1 MPAGVDVQGATAVID
16 ADAWPKG
23 LNRELRRMAA
33 EDGIREFVIE
43 NPRSRH
49 NLGVGQT
56 ADVVIRFRGSVG
68 NYCGGLNSGSTIYVE
83 RNVGWAAGEAM
94 AKGKVVVEGNANMA
108 TGASMRG
115 GTIHIKGSAAARCGV
130 SLKGGTLI
138 VEGNV
143 GYLSAFMTHAGD
155 LIVCGSTGAAFA
167 DSLWQGNV
175 WVAGEIRSLGTDATV
190 VEASDSDQV
199 RVHGLLRE
207 NGVDGTFTFRKVV
220 SGQKLWYF
228 NNRNPD
234 AWLKI

>member
-1 MPAGVDVQGATAVID
+1 MAAGVDLQGATAVIA

-23 LNRELRRMAA
+23 LNRELRRLA
-33 EDGIREFVIE
+33 EEEGVKEFVID

-49 NLGVGQT
+49 NLAVGQT
-56 ADVVIRFRGSVG
+56 ADAVIRFRGSVG
-68 NYCGGLNSGSTIYVE
+68 NYCGGLNSGTTIYVE
-83 RNVGWAAGEAM
+83 RNAGWAAGEAM
-94 AKGKVVVEGNANMA
+94 AAGKIVVEGNANMA

-138 VEGNV
+138 VEGDV

-190 VEASDSDQV
+190 IEASDADQA

-207 NGVDGTFTFRKVV
+207 NGVDGTFAFRKVV

>member
-1 MPAGVDVQGATAVID
+1 MAPGVEIEGTTAVVD
-16 ADAWPKG
+16 ADAWPSRI
-23 LNRELRRMAA
+23 NRELRRLV
-33 EDGIREFVIE
+33 EEEGVREIIVE

-56 ADVVIRFRGSVG
+56 ADVTIHFRGSVG
-68 NYCGGLNSGSTIYVE
+68 NYCGGLNSGTTIRVD
-83 RNVGWAAGEAM
+83 RNAGWGTGEAM
-94 AKGKVVVEGNANMA
+94 ASGKVVIGGNANMA

-115 GTIHIKGSAAARCGV
+115 GVVHIKGSAAARCGV

-155 LIVCGSTGAAFA
+155 LIVCGGAGAAFA

-175 WVAGEIRSLGTDATV
+175 WVAGEVRSLGSDAKIVEPTDQ
-190 VEASDSDQV
+190 DSA
-199 RVHGLLRE
+199 RIHGLLRE
-207 NGVDGTFTFRKVV
+207 NGVDATFDFKHVIAE
-220 SGQKLWYF
+220 QKLWYF
-228 NNRNPD
+228 NNRNPE